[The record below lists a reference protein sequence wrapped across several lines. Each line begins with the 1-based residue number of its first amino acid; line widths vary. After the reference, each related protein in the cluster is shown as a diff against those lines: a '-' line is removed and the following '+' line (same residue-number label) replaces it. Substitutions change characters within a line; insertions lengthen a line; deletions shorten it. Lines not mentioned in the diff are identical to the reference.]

1 MKTQLIAALALA
13 AIVSAPSFA
22 SDNVTPLTRAQ
33 VQAELAQARAA
44 GQLDFAG
51 SQYPVFLPSNAQSS
65 AAGTAANGKTRAEV
79 QAELAKA
86 RAAGELDFAGSQYP
100 VFTVSNTAGKS
111 RAEVRAELAD
121 ARNSGLINF
130 ANYPLETN
138 TGN

>member
-65 AAGTAANGKTRAEV
+65 AVPSKTRAEV

-100 VFTVSNTAGKS
+100 VFTVSNAAGKS

>member
-51 SQYPVFLPSNAQSS
+51 SQYPVFLPANGQSS
-65 AAGTAANGKTRAEV
+65 VPGKTRAEV

-100 VFTVSNTAGKS
+100 VFTVSKAAAGKT

-121 ARNSGLINF
+121 ARNSGQINF